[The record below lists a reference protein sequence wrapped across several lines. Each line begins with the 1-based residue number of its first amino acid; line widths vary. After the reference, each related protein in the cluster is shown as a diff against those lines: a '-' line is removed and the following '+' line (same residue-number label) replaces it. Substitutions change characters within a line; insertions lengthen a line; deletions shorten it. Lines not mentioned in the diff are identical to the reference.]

1 MRNVLKDTRS
11 EDNNKMVGWSSLEG
25 KLLLLTLIM
34 IYDWEVSDDNEDYG
48 KEETEDYE
56 IADHD
61 KGLENKMDEK
71 EKTDEERLSDHK
83 NFLGQWEMVKQF
95 GVGLQG

>member
-1 MRNVLKDTRS
+1 MLPP
-11 EDNNKMVGWSSLEG
+11 GQYWSSLCLHSRSDPQG
-25 KLLLLTLIM
+25 ISTNIVLPKGGLLG
-34 IYDWEVSDDNEDYG
+34 YNEDYG